1 MNSSDSRSMV
11 VRDTS
16 LGQPNAAFAWAA
28 WTVAVVLMIGSKSG
42 ALWTDSV
49 DLAHHYTLAE
59 RLSETGTWIGRV
71 DWRDGRYD
79 GSLSEM
85 AEYPRGAHM
94 LAAVAGRIFGSTL
107 IGMQMVALLAVI
119 GTWSGF
125 AAAIGTLPNRSAI
138 VAASATAVLLATCK
152 IWLHLPVHGDEIVGS
167 YFFAQ
172 LVAQCVEI
180 WVVMLL
186 ITLIRRGSPS
196 VFVIGLAI
204 AAVAVIA
211 CFHLLPAVE
220 LLAFVGCWLAFDLL
234 SAGHDRAGWLRGLAA
249 AAATMI
255 VGVTLIL
262 LHPSFDAMR
271 RISENNG
278 ALDTALIDRPAALVA
293 LALAAGLASMAVLM
307 LWRNRLAV
315 ADHAAVKLL
324 ALHGIAVALAA
335 LAQFA
340 AWRLGFGSEYAVKK
354 YAYGLFSALLID
366 AGLAAALAPW
376 RQWPSWL
383 PAVSRF
389 SPMALSVVAFFSVLP
404 AGEMTGLARIVALEG
419 QIKLLRDTRLPWSD
433 GRADVVVGLNGTSPR
448 ISYLLSIGVLRM
460 PRDKPG
466 DGTMQSAAILQ
477 HNKVNDLSSV
487 GTIIT
492 SIASVPYDIP
502 ACREFVSA
510 NGLALV
516 NAACIAD
523 RFRQDSVCDG
533 RVELG
538 TDASYPL
545 RVTGFSAPEPAGR
558 WTDGPTA
565 VFRCTWPGIGLR
577 APTRVSL
584 DMTAFLAASRGLS
597 EQRVTIS
604 IDGGITVEHRFR
616 TGADR
621 QTVAIPLGP
630 NVGPD
635 LVIRFALPDAA
646 VPEALGI
653 SRDPRRLGVQVHS
666 LTFE

>member
-1 MNSSDSRSMV
+1 MTEPDPRHG
-11 VRDTS
+11 R
-16 LGQPNAAFAWAA
+16 LHPAFAWAA

-42 ALWTDSV
+42 SLWTDSV
-49 DLAHHYTLAE
+49 DLAHHYSLAE

-94 LAAVAGRIFGSTL
+94 LAAVAGRILGSTL

-119 GTWSGF
+119 GTWAGF
-125 AAAIGTLPNRSAI
+125 AAAIGTLPHRSAT
-138 VAASATAVLLATCK
+138 VAASATAVLLATSK
-152 IWLHLPVHGDEIVGS
+152 IWLDLPVHGDEIVGS

-220 LLAFVGCWLAFDLL
+220 LLTFVGCWLAFDLL

-255 VGVTLIL
+255 VGATLIL
-262 LHPSFDAMR
+262 LHPSFDAMM
-271 RISENNG
+271 RISENSG
-278 ALDTALIDRPAALVA
+278 VLDIPFVDRPATLVA
-293 LALAAGLASMAVLM
+293 LALAAGLASIAVLM
-307 LWRNRLAV
+307 AWRNRFAV

-324 ALHGIAVALAA
+324 ALHGVAVALAA
-335 LAQFA
+335 LAQFV
-340 AWRLGFGSEYAVKK
+340 AWRLGFGSDYAAKK

-366 AGLAAALAPW
+366 AGLAAALVPW

-383 PAVSRF
+383 PAASKF
-389 SPMALSVVAFFSVLP
+389 SPIAFSIVAFFSVLP

-433 GRADVVVGLNGTSPR
+433 GRADVVVGLDGTSPR

-466 DGTMQSAAILQ
+466 DGIVQSGAILQ
-477 HNKVNDLSSV
+477 HNRINDLSSV
-487 GTIIT
+487 GTVIT

-516 NAACIAD
+516 NASCIAD
-523 RFRQDSVCDG
+523 RFRQHDVCDG
-533 RVELG
+533 RVQFRA
-538 TDASYPL
+538 DASYPL
-545 RVTGFSAPEPAGR
+545 RVTGFSAAEPAGR

-565 VFRCTWPGIGLR
+565 VFRCTWPGIDRR

-584 DMTAFLAASRGLS
+584 DMTAFLAASSGLS
-597 EQRVTIS
+597 EQRVTIR
-604 IDGGITVEHRFR
+604 IDGGITIEHGFR
-616 TGADR
+616 TGAER
-621 QTVAIPLGP
+621 QTVEIPLGP
-630 NVGPD
+630 NFGPD

-646 VPEALGI
+646 APEALGI

-666 LTFE
+666 VTFE

>member
-1 MNSSDSRSMV
+1 MV
-11 VRDTS
+11 ARDTS
-16 LGQPNAAFAWAA
+16 LGRPSAAFAWAA

-49 DLAHHYTLAE
+49 DLAHHYSLAE
-59 RLSETGTWIGRV
+59 RLSETGTWVGRV
-71 DWRDGRYD
+71 DWRGDRYD

-85 AEYPRGAHM
+85 AEYPRGAHI
-94 LAAVAGRIFGSTL
+94 LAAVAGRILGSTL
-107 IGMQMVALLAVI
+107 IGMQVVALLAVI
-119 GTWSGF
+119 GTWAGF
-125 AAAIGTLPNRSAI
+125 AAAISTLPHQSAT
-138 VAASATAVLLATCK
+138 VAASTTAILLATSK

-180 WVVMLL
+180 WVVVVL
-186 ITLIRRGSPS
+186 IILIRRGSPS
-196 VFVIGLAI
+196 GLVIGLAI
-204 AAVAVIA
+204 AAVAVIG

-255 VGVTLIL
+255 AGATVIL

-278 ALDTALIDRPAALVA
+278 VLDIPFVDRPATLVA
-293 LALAAGLASMAVLM
+293 LALAAGLASIAVLM
-307 LWRNRLAV
+307 AWRNRFAG

-324 ALHGIAVALAA
+324 ALHGIAVALVA
-335 LAQFA
+335 LAQFV
-340 AWRLGFGSEYAVKK
+340 AWRLGFGSEYAAKK
-354 YAYGLFSALLID
+354 YAYGLFSAPLID

-383 PAVSRF
+383 PAASRF
-389 SPMALSVVAFFSVLP
+389 SPIAFSVVAFFSVLP

-433 GRADVVVGLNGTSPR
+433 GRADIVVGLDGISSR

-466 DGTMQSAAILQ
+466 DGIVQSGAILQ
-477 HNKVNDLSSV
+477 NNTVNDLSSV
-487 GTIIT
+487 GTVIT
-492 SIASVPYDIP
+492 SISSVPYDIP

-523 RFRQDSVCDG
+523 WFRRHDVCDG
-533 RVELG
+533 RVQFG
-538 TDASYPL
+538 AGSSYPL
-545 RVTGFSAPEPAGR
+545 RITGFSAAETTGR

-565 VFRCTWPGIGLR
+565 VFRCAWPGIGRR

-604 IDGGITVEHRFR
+604 IDGGIMIEHRFR
-616 TGADR
+616 AGADR
-621 QTVAIPLGP
+621 QTVDVPLGP
-630 NVGPD
+630 NVGSD

-646 VPEALGI
+646 VPAALGI

-666 LTFE
+666 VTFE